1 MSVPKKRQ
9 ASGRTKRRRSH
20 HKLSTIPHKIT
31 ADGTIV
37 RRHHATPED
46 LVKSSTAAKTK
57 IKTNTKRKTT
67 KKAK

>member
-20 HKLSTIPHKIT
+20 HKLSTIPHKVN

-37 RRHHATPED
+37 RRHHASAED
-46 LVKSSTAAKTK
+46 LAKK
-57 IKTNTKRKTT
+57 
-67 KKAK
+67 

>member
-20 HKLSTIPHKIT
+20 HQLSSIPYKV
-31 ADGTIV
+31 ASDGIIV

-46 LVKSSTAAKTK
+46 LAKK
-57 IKTNTKRKTT
+57 EAT
-67 KKAK
+67 KK